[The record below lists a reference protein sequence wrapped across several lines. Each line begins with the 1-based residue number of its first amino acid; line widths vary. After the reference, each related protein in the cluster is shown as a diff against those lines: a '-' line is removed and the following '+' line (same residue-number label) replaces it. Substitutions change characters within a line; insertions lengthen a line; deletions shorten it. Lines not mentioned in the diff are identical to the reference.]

1 MFFKEIRW
9 EDAAKLYEGNKPFFF
24 LPYDVMPIMVANPQE
39 QKHKDGVSF
48 LALLE
53 AQVLSHGKIATW
65 TKEGKDTYS
74 GDKCYKIIDP
84 GENLEIYCLIQLN
97 KHYLIKNQD
106 TIIDNDEIYPLMELP
121 LDLDL
126 KVV

>member
-9 EDAAKLYEGNKPFFF
+9 EDAAKLYEENKSFFF

-74 GDKCYKIIDP
+74 GDKCYKIIVEQNSTWYYVVGMWKDK
-84 GENLEIYCLIQLN
+84 EDAKQ
-97 KHYLIKNQD
+97 
-106 TIIDNDEIYPLMELP
+106 ELAAYGY
-121 LDLDL
+121 
-126 KVV
+126 KIVG